1 MRTAVLKGGTDMK
14 YIYTQANCPKCESL
28 KSGLIKQGILFKER
42 PAERLQNRTD
52 QIDVDG
58 FIKLQMQNL
67 TLPVEVDIL
76 TADDP
81 VDESWD
87 A

>member
-1 MRTAVLKGGTDMK
+1 MKGVTDMK

-28 KSGLIKQGILFKER
+28 KSGLMKQGILFKER
-42 PAERLQNRTD
+42 SAERLQNGKRVD
-52 QIDVDG
+52 AIDVDG
-58 FIKLQMQNL
+58 FIKLQMQGL
-67 TLPVEVDIL
+67 TLPVEVDAE

>member
-1 MRTAVLKGGTDMK
+1 MK
-14 YIYTQANCPKCESL
+14 YIYTQANCPKCSSL

-42 PAERLQNRTD
+42 SAERLQNRTD

-58 FIKLQMQNL
+58 FVKLQMQNL